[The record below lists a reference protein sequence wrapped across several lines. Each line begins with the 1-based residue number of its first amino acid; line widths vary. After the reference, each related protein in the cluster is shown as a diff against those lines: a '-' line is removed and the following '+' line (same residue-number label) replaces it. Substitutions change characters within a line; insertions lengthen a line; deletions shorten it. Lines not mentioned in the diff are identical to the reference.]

1 MSNKRI
7 DLRSVPL
14 WMRSLLR
21 KYKFNL
27 KSKQMTISVSNLG
40 IQQHVRGWD
49 GHVIRE
55 VVEKHFAYNFTD
67 GTNHVTIEVRL

>member
-27 KSKQMTISVSNLG
+27 KSKQMTISVSNLS
-40 IQQHVRGWD
+40 ISEHVS
-49 GHVIRE
+49 V
-55 VVEKHFAYNFTD
+55 AYNFTD